1 MRTELAPKGPNPVQ
15 RTKHV
20 LIEMLYPPDFTPTTH
35 IPSLSNRLH
44 MNYACVQSGYCL
56 APLLSVALPACGS
69 VGTSLWRPAGPSV
82 TLPFSTLLCPLPLAP
97 QQAPPC
103 GAGSTI
109 PCNYPAFSI
118 EPLSMVLHLYIFSQL
133 LFSHKDVIINRLC
146 WCLSPVAC

>member
-20 LIEMLYPPDFTPTTH
+20 LKPVHALRNAPLEMLYPPAFTPTTH
-35 IPSLSNRLH
+35 IPSFSNRLR
-44 MNYACVQSGYCL
+44 MYYACVQSGYCL

-82 TLPFSTLLCPLPLAP
+82 ALPVSTLLCPLPLAP

-109 PCNYPAFSI
+109 PCNYPASSI
-118 EPLSMVLHLYIFSQL
+118 EPLSMVYTFVSFSSFIFTQRR
-133 LFSHKDVIINRLC
+133 HYQ
-146 WCLSPVAC
+146 